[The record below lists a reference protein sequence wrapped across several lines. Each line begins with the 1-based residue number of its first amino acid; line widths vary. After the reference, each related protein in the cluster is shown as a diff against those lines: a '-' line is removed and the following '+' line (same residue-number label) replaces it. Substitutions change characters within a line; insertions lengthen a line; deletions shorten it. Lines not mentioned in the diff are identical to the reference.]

1 MTLPSHRLPQ
11 YHLPSLLNPPDV
23 ERSLHFSSFPA
34 GLEPRFPYNTDK
46 HFPSSSHS
54 KYYTHPA
61 SYTPSTRL
69 PFSPSTNNHR
79 PSLERSHLSVLPAM
93 ACGHPALL
101 SIPDQALR
109 PTPFTAFLRVCWL
122 FSPCLLTFTTTS
134 VPFRIPFPCSRR
146 AGPLTGQTF
155 RMIHWV
161 SCLVILWFW
170 GWVSSCHWW
179 WWHDFWC
186 CFCEGI
192 GDVDGKD
199 DNEDFIDSDN
209 GNQKMMVVILLLYL
223 LSFEL

>member
-1 MTLPSHRLPQ
+1 MLELSLRTLLGILLTNNTSLTDFNAIRNIRLCNSELLYTLTTFWRCSSTFVTEALASHCLLSPSPPPSCAPSVTLPSHRLPQ

-109 PTPFTAFLRVCWL
+109 PTPFTAFLRVC
-122 FSPCLLTFTTTS
+122 
-134 VPFRIPFPCSRR
+134 
-146 AGPLTGQTF
+146 
-155 RMIHWV
+155 
-161 SCLVILWFW
+161 
-170 GWVSSCHWW
+170 
-179 WWHDFWC
+179 
-186 CFCEGI
+186 
-192 GDVDGKD
+192 
-199 DNEDFIDSDN
+199 
-209 GNQKMMVVILLLYL
+209 
-223 LSFEL
+223 